1 MNAAASGPENTSRF
15 TSKSTTAV
23 RPELKRGVRFIA
35 LTLAASLLALGSFVP
50 AQADDSAT
58 PAAPDSSSP
67 TSGVTEPAPTDSAA
81 SPQTEPIPPADTE
94 STPAPE
100 ESSSASPDSAK
111 KPVGGGES
119 SDPDVAQGEGLATP
133 NLLAAVGD
141 PIITVHAGGIRT
153 GASSVG
159 PLPNGATFSATAVTG
174 SPAGGPFTCTV
185 SDGSGTCEINVPSGY
200 RWDVKQTAAPAGYYL
215 NPTLDF
221 GGSSTVAPETYA
233 FRTGIVDADID
244 VPGTN
249 PNGTYA
255 DARHPGANYFSGL
268 LASSLI
274 NPSVAERCGLDVA
287 LVLDQSGSMAG
298 TKQTDLKAAA
308 NDAINALT
316 GTPSNL
322 AIYTFA
328 GAVGPHLGATST
340 STTASAQPLHNFI
353 NGLGAPNGYTN
364 WDAGIYQVPSGFD
377 IAIVLT
383 DGAPTTSGSS
393 PGAGAESYFK
403 YAEQGIFS
411 ANALKSHS
419 TRVVGLGIGISG
431 AEANL
436 RAISGQSVNS
446 DYYLASNE
454 NFDDVLRELAT
465 GSCNSQLTIQKQV
478 QDPTGALLPNSALAN
493 DWAFANTTSVGTIDQ
508 NVTTGIVN
516 AQNGFAA
523 AAVSLPAGSTPTLSV
538 TETVKPGYTLVRAE
552 CSVNGQAVATQL
564 TGSTATFAGSADQ
577 PMSCIFVNQQD
588 PGAWTLSKTAS
599 PTPGTDVLAG
609 QDVTYTLTATN
620 DTDVA
625 VVNAT
630 ATDDLTDVVD
640 NATLGTLPAGLS
652 QSGNTLTWAIGTIAP
667 HAAVSIS
674 FTVTVNAGQT
684 SEQLV
689 NTAKPGEHGSCV
701 SAEQCE
707 TTHQIVLPD
716 PVITL
721 FKRLDTTYGGTAS
734 ATDWTLGAS
743 GPVSISGVTG
753 DSAITTVTV
762 PAGDYTLAES
772 GGPAGQYQW
781 SDLTC
786 TQEGH
791 EVSGVSVDTPVV
803 TLSRG
808 DDVQCAFT
816 NQDLPAKL
824 TLEKIVDNND
834 ANSTNVPSDFTLTA
848 TPVNITGQDTIS
860 GNGEPTSDKGVNGVK
875 ISAGS
880 YQLSETGPDG
890 FDAAQWQ
897 CAGGVLVGD
906 IVTVMNGEDVE
917 CRITNTAL
925 DPILTLVKVVDNGE
939 TGGLATTDDW
949 TLIADGTASG
959 ATKISGTSG
968 DASVTTAFVPVGTYS
983 LSEKGTL
990 DGYTASDW
998 VCDNGYSGTELELGL
1013 AETVTCTVT
1022 NTATPA
1028 SWGVEKTSNPGS
1040 GKTVQPGD
1048 EITYHVTLTHLDG
1061 VVPAGVTITDDL
1073 SDVLDNATWGDV
1085 VVDSGDAQLSGNTLT
1100 WTTGQVGDTATMS
1113 YTVVVNPD
1121 AYNVILRNVV
1131 TPPPGGQCFDSCT
1144 TEHPTPHFLIEK
1156 SSDPASG
1163 SLVNAGD
1170 SITYTLTARNDSEA
1184 TVSGATATDDLTTVL
1199 AHAELVTPLAT
1210 GLTLGADGHTLTW
1223 EIPDIAAGSDPVTV
1237 QYVVKL
1243 ADDAAGATLTN
1254 EVVAGEG
1261 GDCVS
1266 DVPTLLQQTR
1276 ESLCITEIQVRS
1288 VDLSI
1293 AKSHTIPEAGDS
1305 VESGNGSSIT
1315 YQLVAQNLGTQSPRD
1330 DATAVTITD
1339 KLPEGLSYD
1348 IANFVAPDW
1357 DTTGTTATELRATYV
1372 ANGGVLAA
1380 GASSTLEIPAIVGV
1394 LPKPG
1399 NGKPFSSLINRA
1411 CVAAEQVD
1419 ANQENNC
1426 SSDEVKVKWVGLDPV
1441 PRCVSGVPA
1450 VDYVIPVFNGNTT
1463 PVVTMVWWTP
1473 EAFQNRNPSIPASD
1487 TAALI
1492 ADGAQ
1497 AVDNIPVPITW
1508 TNGDSITGMQLWPG
1522 SAINAQGLGTAWPG
1536 WSQRGDGTWFLN
1548 PQAPFYAIH
1557 ETALIE
1563 VRVTSA
1569 VASESIIVSVPTGC
1583 TPGNRLG
1590 GLSLTG
1596 TNSVPWMLATIPL
1609 VALGASLVRWSRRRR
1624 NQG

>member
-1 MNAAASGPENTSRF
+1 LSPATEENPVEGADPSDPGVAADDG
-15 TSKSTTAV
+15 
-23 RPELKRGVRFIA
+23 
-35 LTLAASLLALGSFVP
+35 LAA
-50 AQADDSAT
+50 
-58 PAAPDSSSP
+58 
-67 TSGVTEPAPTDSAA
+67 
-81 SPQTEPIPPADTE
+81 
-94 STPAPE
+94 
-100 ESSSASPDSAK
+100 
-111 KPVGGGES
+111 
-119 SDPDVAQGEGLATP
+119 P

-159 PLPNGATFSATAVTG
+159 PLANGATYSATAVTG
-174 SPAGGPFTCTV
+174 TPAGGPFTCTV
-185 SDGSGTCEINVPSGY
+185 IDGSGTCQIHVPSGY
-200 RWDVKQTAAPAGYYL
+200 RWDVKLTAAPAGYYL

-221 GGSSTVAPETYA
+221 GGSSTVAPETYS
-233 FRTGIVDADID
+233 FRTGTVDADID

-255 DARHPGANYFSGL
+255 DARHPGSNYFSGL
-268 LASSLI
+268 LASSLN
-274 NPSVAERCGLDVA
+274 NPAVAATCGLDVA

-298 TKQTDLKAAA
+298 SKQTDLKVAA
-308 NDAINALT
+308 NDAVSALT

-322 AIYTFA
+322 AIYTFS
-328 GAVGPHLGATST
+328 GAVGSHLDATST
-340 STTASAQPLHNFI
+340 ATVASAQPLHNFI
-353 NGLGAPNGYTN
+353 NGLGTPNGYTN

-377 IAIVLT
+377 LAIVLT

-393 PGAGAESYFK
+393 PGAGADSYFK
-403 YAEQGIFS
+403 YVEQGIFS
-411 ANALKSHS
+411 ANALKSRS

-436 RAISGQSVNS
+436 RAISGPSVNS

-454 NFDDVLRELAT
+454 NFDDVLKELAT
-465 GSCNSQLTIQKQV
+465 GSCNTQLTIQKQI
-478 QDPTGALLPNSALAN
+478 QDPTGALLPNSSLAN
-493 DWAFANTTSVGTIDQ
+493 GWAFANTTSAGTIDA
-508 NVTTGIVN
+508 NVTTGVVN
-516 AQNGFAA
+516 TQNGFAA
-523 AAVSLPAGSTPTLSV
+523 AALSLPAGSTPTLSV

-552 CSVNGQAVATQL
+552 CSVNGQVVDTQL
-564 TGSTATFAGSADQ
+564 SGSTASFAGSPDQ
-577 PMSCIFVNQQD
+577 PVSCIFVNQQD
-588 PGAWTLSKTAS
+588 PGAWTLNKTAS
-599 PTPGTDVLAG
+599 PTSGADVLSG
-609 QDVTYTLTATN
+609 QEVTYTLTAVN
-620 DTDVA
+620 DTDVP

-640 NATLGTLPAGLS
+640 NATLGVLPAGLS

-667 HAAVSIS
+667 HSSASIS
-674 FTVTVNAGQT
+674 FTVTVNAG
-684 SEQLV
+684 ENGERLV
-689 NTAKPGEHGSCV
+689 NTVTPGDHGSCV

-721 FKRLDTTYGGTAS
+721 FKRLDTRYGGTAS
-734 ATDWTLGAS
+734 ASDWTLGAS

-762 PAGDYTLAES
+762 PVGDYTLTES

-786 TQEGH
+786 TREGH
-791 EVSGVSVDTPVV
+791 QVSGVSVDSPVV

-816 NQDLPAKL
+816 NKDVPAKL

-834 ANSTNVPSDFTLTA
+834 ANTTNVPSDFTLTA
-848 TPVNITGQDTIS
+848 TPVNITGQDAVS
-860 GNGEPTSDKGVNGVK
+860 GNGDPTSEHGVNGVK

-880 YQLSETGPDG
+880 YQLSETGPAG
-890 FDAAQWQ
+890 FKPSHWQ
-897 CAGGVLVGD
+897 CAGGVLVDD
-906 IVTVMNGEDVE
+906 IVTVANGEDVE

-925 DPILTLVKVVDNGE
+925 DPILTLVKVVDNAQ
-939 TGGLATTDDW
+939 TGGLGTTDDW

-959 ATKISGTSG
+959 ATRISGKSG
-968 DASVTTAFVPVGTYS
+968 EAAVTTAFVPVGTYS
-983 LSEKGTL
+983 LSETGSL
-990 DGYTASDW
+990 DGYTGSDW
-998 VCDNGYSGTELELGL
+998 VCDNGYTGSELVLGL
-1013 AETVTCTVT
+1013 EDTVTCTVT
-1022 NTATPA
+1022 NTAASA

-1040 GKTVQPGD
+1040 GKTVMPGD
-1048 EITYHVTLTHLDG
+1048 TITYHVTLTHLDG

-1085 VVDSGDAQLSGNTLT
+1085 TVDSGDAELSGTTLT
-1100 WTTGQVGDTATMS
+1100 WTTGQVGDTATMT

-1121 AYNVILRNVV
+1121 AYNVMLRNVV
-1131 TPPPGGQCFDSCT
+1131 TPPPGGECLDSCT

-1170 SITYTLTARNDSEA
+1170 SITYTLTARNDSAA
-1184 TVSGATATDDLTTVL
+1184 TVSDATATDDLTAVL

-1223 EIPDIAAGSDPVTV
+1223 EITDMAAGSDPVTV

-1254 EVVAGEG
+1254 EVVAGAG

-1266 DVPTLLQQTR
+1266 DAPTLLQQTR
-1276 ESLCITEIQVRS
+1276 ESLCSTEIQVRN

-1293 AKSHTIPEAGDS
+1293 VKSHTTPEPGDS

-1315 YQLVAQNLGTQSPRD
+1315 YRLVVQNLGTQSPRD

-1339 KLPEGLSYD
+1339 TLPVGLSYD
-1348 IANFVAPDW
+1348 TANFVAPDW
-1357 DTTGTTATELRATYV
+1357 DTTGTTATELHATYV

-1380 GASSTLEIPAIVGV
+1380 GASSTLDIPATVGV

-1399 NGKPFSSLINRA
+1399 DGKPFSALVNRA

-1419 ANQENNC
+1419 AAQENNC
-1426 SSDEVKVKWVGLDPV
+1426 SSDTVNVKWVGLDPV
-1441 PRCVSGVPA
+1441 SRCVSGVPA
-1450 VDYVIPVFNGNTT
+1450 VDYVIPLFNGNQT
-1463 PVVTMVWWTP
+1463 PVVTMIWWTP
-1473 EAFQNRNPSIPASD
+1473 EAFQNRDPEIPASD
-1487 TAALI
+1487 TAALL

-1497 AVDNIPVPITW
+1497 AVNNIPVPITW
-1508 TNGDSITGMQLWPG
+1508 TDGESISGMQLWPG
-1522 SAINAQGLGTAWPG
+1522 SALNAQGVGVAWPG
-1536 WSQRGDGTWFLN
+1536 WSQKSDGTWFLN

-1563 VRVTSA
+1563 VRISSAVTS
-1569 VASESIIVSVPTGC
+1569 ESLTVSIPAGC
-1583 TPGNRLG
+1583 TPGNRIG

-1596 TNSVPWMLATIPL
+1596 TSSLPWMLATIPL